1 MSYTVENTTKYLLP
15 AYECALISTFLD
27 GEEGNFFRK
36 ATGDVEIKE
45 VRDGRTYKN
54 GALHSFNDIPAINN
68 GMEKAWYKD
77 GLLHREG
84 DKPALIDF
92 EFGISLNSY
101 YINGKLHRDGDNP
114 AVESQSFNK
123 WFRHGVLHRD
133 GDLPAVV
140 DDFQYEW
147 WVNGKRHRDGDKPA
161 YDDERTETKQWWVY
175 GVLIRS
181 YFGGDDDISYT
192 NEVNQKWDNDW

>member
-1 MSYTVENTTKYLLP
+1 MSYIVKNRTKYLLP
-15 AYECALISTFLD
+15 AYECALISTFLH

-36 ATGDVEIKE
+36 ATGDLEIKE
-45 VRDGRTYKN
+45 LRDCRTYKN
-54 GALHSFNDIPAINN
+54 GSLHSFNDIPAINN

-92 EFGISLNSY
+92 EFGMNLNSY

-123 WFRHGVLHRD
+123 WFRHGLLHRD

-140 DDFQYEW
+140 DDLQYEW

-161 YDDERTETKQWWVY
+161 YDDQRTETKQWWVH

-181 YFGGDDDISYT
+181 YFGGEDDISYS
-192 NEVNQKWDNDW
+192 NEVSQKWDN